1 MQAGI
6 RFRLTATDKIADS
19 PVCGEYLER
28 TRGRCYW
35 VLLADSFFFLFF
47 FLVCVCVCGGG
58 RTSTGQSAGRREEPS
73 RISSCA
79 AGSKKL
85 DPPDLEQPH
94 PINTPRAG

>member
-35 VLLADSFFFLFF
+35 VLLADSFFSSFF
-47 FLVCVCVCGGG
+47 FGVCVCVWGGENKHRPVGGAKGGAKPNFELRG
-58 RTSTGQSAGRREEPS
+58 RQQKTGPARP
-73 RISSCA
+73 
-79 AGSKKL
+79 
-85 DPPDLEQPH
+85 
-94 PINTPRAG
+94 